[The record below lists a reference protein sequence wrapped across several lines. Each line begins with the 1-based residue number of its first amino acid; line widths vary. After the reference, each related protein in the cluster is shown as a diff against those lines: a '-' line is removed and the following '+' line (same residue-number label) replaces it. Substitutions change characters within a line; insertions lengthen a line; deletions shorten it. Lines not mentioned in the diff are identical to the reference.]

1 MRLKTPLGFAVA
13 LLGAASAHAGRPPDL
28 ARVHGSTLTDAALA
42 GFERGRTVWLNTC
55 ELCHNEPATGA
66 PQLGDSTAWAPRAA
80 QGRATLY
87 QHALEGFMG
96 PLGDEM
102 PARGAN
108 PDLSDDDVKA
118 AVDYMLEAARPAPK

>member
-1 MRLKTPLGFAVA
+1 MRSTLLWIPLALVLGAVA
-13 LLGAASAHAGRPPDL
+13 AHAGEPP
-28 ARVHGSTLTDAALA
+28 VLA
-42 GFERGRTVWLNTC
+42 GHEHGRAVWVGTC
-55 ELCHNEPATGA
+55 FLCHSEPATGA
-66 PQLGDSTAWAPRAA
+66 PQLGDAKAWAKRIA
-80 QGRATLY
+80 QGKPVLY

-118 AVDYMLEAARPAPK
+118 AVDYMVAAATQPK

>member
-28 ARVHGSTLTDAALA
+28 AGS
-42 GFERGRTVWLNTC
+42 ERGRTVWLNTC

-66 PQLGDSTAWAPRAA
+66 PQLGDSAAWAPRAA

-87 QHALEGFMG
+87 RHALEGFMG